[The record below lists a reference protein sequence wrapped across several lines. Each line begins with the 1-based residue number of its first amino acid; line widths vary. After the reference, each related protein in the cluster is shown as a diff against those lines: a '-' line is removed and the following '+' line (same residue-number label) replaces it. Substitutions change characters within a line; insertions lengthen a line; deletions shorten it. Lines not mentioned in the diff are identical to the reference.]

1 MLRGQFVAL
10 QTYLKKQDRNHTN
23 NLTLH
28 LKQLEEEQMKNPR
41 VSGRKEIM
49 KFREEIKEN
58 ETKEKYSK
66 NQQY

>member
-1 MLRGQFVAL
+1 
-10 QTYLKKQDRNHTN
+10 
-23 NLTLH
+23 
-28 LKQLEEEQMKNPR
+28 MKNPR

>member
-10 QTYLKKQDRNHTN
+10 QTYLKKQDRNHAN

-49 KFREEIKEN
+49 KFREELKEN